1 MASGF
6 LKISKPKMSGGDRAD
21 YLARRGKY
29 SDIKDIVYWEDGN
42 MIDELR
48 DAASFFWMAE
58 RQERANA
65 RVYHEIMISVPREA
79 PDPISWCK
87 NFVNEL
93 LGDRHPY
100 RFALHNVIAK
110 DGLPNPNLHI
120 MLSARTH
127 DGIQREF
134 MRFFRR
140 ANKKAPHIGGAVKD
154 PIWGKRTAFLKVR
167 NLLDEHIRK
176 VLPDWQRPT
185 KKRNTRVEYGGAAS
199 SSSPSPTIGPMRRL

>member
-6 LKISKPKMSGGDRAD
+6 MKISKPTMKGDIRAD
-21 YLARRGKY
+21 YLARHNKFSG
-29 SDIKDIVYWEDGN
+29 IKDIVHWEDGN
-42 MIDELR
+42 LIGEFR
-48 DAASFFWMAE
+48 DAASFFWQAA
-58 RQERANA
+58 RQERSNA

-79 PDPISWCK
+79 PDPVSWSR
-87 NFVNEL
+87 NFVQEL

-100 RFALHNVIAK
+100 RFALHIVTAK

-127 DGIQREF
+127 DGIKRGF

-140 ANKKAPHIGGAVKD
+140 ANKKAPHLGGAVKD

-176 VLPDWQRPT
+176 VLPDWQRPI
-185 KKRNTRVEYGGAAS
+185 KKRNKRNG
-199 SSSPSPTIGPMRRL
+199 PTPH